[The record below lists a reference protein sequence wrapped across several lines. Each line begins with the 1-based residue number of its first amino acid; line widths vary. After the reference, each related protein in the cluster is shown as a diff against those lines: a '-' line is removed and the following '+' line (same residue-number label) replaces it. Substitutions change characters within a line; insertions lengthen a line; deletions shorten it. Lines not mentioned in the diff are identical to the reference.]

1 MLFCVSESRKGAIIL
16 VKLVIEYLSDILVA
30 RGIII
35 KQSQKLKKMSPH
47 ENLAM
52 IKISVFLIYKYVTL
66 CQYQPSNVFGC

>member
-47 ENLAM
+47 
-52 IKISVFLIYKYVTL
+52 
-66 CQYQPSNVFGC
+66 